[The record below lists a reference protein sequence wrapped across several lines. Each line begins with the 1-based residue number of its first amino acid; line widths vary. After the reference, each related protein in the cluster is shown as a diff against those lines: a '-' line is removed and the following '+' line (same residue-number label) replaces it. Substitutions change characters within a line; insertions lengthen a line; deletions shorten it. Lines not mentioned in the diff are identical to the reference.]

1 MKALRLFV
9 LLLLAVLLPLRG
21 AVAATMVCAE
31 MGQSTGGV
39 SAAGKAHH
47 GMHGDH
53 AQLAGPAHGAA
64 HAHGA
69 DHAGPGADAE
79 MLDAAGQDGGTP
91 SSSDTC
97 HICASGCHAAP
108 LAATA
113 PVVLG
118 PAMTA
123 KVVFP
128 TLCESV
134 PDFQSDG
141 QERPPRTI

>member
-31 MGQSTGGV
+31 MGQSSGV
-39 SAAGKAHH
+39 GSAAGKAHH
-47 GMHGDH
+47 GIHGDH
-53 AQLAGPAHGAA
+53 AQLTGPARGAA

-69 DHAGPGADAE
+69 NYAGPVADAGL
-79 MLDAAGQDGGTP
+79 LDAAGQDGGTS

-108 LAATA
+108 LAAAA
-113 PVVLG
+113 PVVAG
-118 PAMTA
+118 PVMTA
-123 KVVFP
+123 KVFFP
-128 TLCESV
+128 AISA
-134 PDFQSDG
+134 PAPAFQSDG
-141 QERPPRTI
+141 QERPPRSI